1 MVQAE
6 DRAHRIGR
14 ETDVNIEYLIAKN
27 TADEWIWSLIQK
39 KLETLKGAGLG
50 NSVAEE
56 KHEDMKQEKV
66 EEIEDGFDD
75 DDDFDDLVAQL
86 DNDPTATLKSSIETP
101 KISNKRKSDSTNI
114 PDAKKKNK
122 LIPSSDNHQ
131 KSSSVAAD
139 FVDLKQDTD
148 IESNDS
154 KNDTFDEDFP
164 SDFED

>member
-1 MVQAE
+1 MIYC
-6 DRAHRIGR
+6 R
-14 ETDVNIEYLIAKN
+14 Y
-27 TADEWIWSLIQK
+27 
-39 KLETLKGAGLG
+39 
-50 NSVAEE
+50 
-56 KHEDMKQEKV
+56 
-66 EEIEDGFDD
+66 DGH
-75 DDDFDDLVAQL
+75 FDDLVAQL
-86 DNDPTATLKSSIETP
+86 DNESTEAKSSVETP

-114 PDAKKKNK
+114 PEAKKKNK

-154 KNDTFDEDFP
+154 KNDKFDEDFP